1 MYKLSRGDNN
11 GQPTKNEQER
21 MDTEKPIGF
30 EETNEGEDKLTPK
43 QEATVAMILDGR
55 SDGEI
60 SRELKLRRQTV
71 NEWRNH
77 HTAFRMEVKLRRE
90 QAWETQQKKLSQ
102 LVEKALDLLGEYL
115 EHENEQVR
123 LMAALYLLRLPAT
136 QTNLKNNETMDVKS
150 RYLEMERKLKGLA

>member
-1 MYKLSRGDNN
+1 M
-11 GQPTKNEQER
+11 
-21 MDTEKPIGF
+21 EKDKMTVY
-30 EETNEGEDKLTPK
+30 EETNAEDLTPQ
-43 QEATVAMILDGR
+43 QEAAVAMVLDGK

-60 SRELKLRRQTV
+60 SELLKLRRQTV

-77 HTAFRMEVKLRRE
+77 HTAFRFELKLRRE
-90 QAWETQQKKLSQ
+90 QTWETQQKKLSQ

-136 QTNLKNNETMDVKS
+136 QENLKSKETMDVKS
-150 RYLEMERKLKGLA
+150 RYLEVDRKLRGTKE